1 VLSTPAARAA
11 CYGRHPRQPV
21 AGTFFAVAQPRLT
34 SPGFKNSLQALS
46 SRPAITLHRRAPTRR
61 SMRIQQRATVLAAGA
76 TNAPHSSG
84 KAILVTGGN
93 DGIGAALCR
102 QLAVEHGCR
111 VLMGARNAER
121 GEVAAAAMAKA
132 LPEGCGGSVELV
144 LMDVADD
151 VSVSKAAAE
160 VAGRLGDDKLY
171 AVVNN
176 AGIGLSSAL
185 TSEQVLNTNL
195 VGTKRVCDAFTP
207 MLSPT
212 DGRIVNVGSGGGP
225 NYVNKC
231 PPEAQSFLCRAPES
245 WEEIEAWAHGEHGL
259 GSAADINGGY
269 GVSKALV
276 ACYTMLFAK
285 QQPELLVSVVTP
297 GYIATKLTAGRGAT
311 KAPEDGTVSLKHCL
325 FAKLEGSGYYYGS
338 DAVRSPLHFMRNP
351 GEPAYDGVPP
361 F

>member
-1 VLSTPAARAA
+1 MLSTPAARAA

-176 AGIGLSSAL
+176 AGKAAFSPD
-185 TSEQVLNTNL
+185 NL
-195 VGTKRVCDAFTP
+195 HARTIVG
-207 MLSPT
+207 M
-212 DGRIVNVGSGGGP
+212 
-225 NYVNKC
+225 
-231 PPEAQSFLCRAPES
+231 
-245 WEEIEAWAHGEHGL
+245 AHGL
-259 GSAADINGGY
+259 LPSAY
-269 GVSKALV
+269 CRRWHHLKR
-276 ACYTMLFAK
+276 
-285 QQPELLVSVVTP
+285 LLP
-297 GYIATKLTAGRGAT
+297 
-311 KAPEDGTVSLKHCL
+311 
-325 FAKLEGSGYYYGS
+325 
-338 DAVRSPLHFMRNP
+338 
-351 GEPAYDGVPP
+351 VPIMWAAQIL
-361 F
+361 